1 MPVITFQSG
10 QLQPEIRDRL
20 IVDLTETAARV
31 TGIPK
36 DLFIVSIHELPDD
49 SIAVGGVTVAEVK
62 RRLAQQG
69 S

>member
-10 QLQPEIRDRL
+10 QLQPEIRERL
-20 IVDLTETAARV
+20 IVGLTETAAQV

-36 DLFIVSIHELPDD
+36 NLFIVSIQELPDD
-49 SIAVGGVTVAEVK
+49 SIAVGGVTVAEIK